1 MGLTQESFLVFS
13 ARINKPLVE
22 SFESGTFIFVM
33 PQFADVCIHVRHRII
48 LPKTVH
54 VVDRKLTPPFS
65 IQECELLK

>member
-33 PQFADVCIHVRHRII
+33 AQFADVCACTRAEGESLYIR
-48 LPKTVH
+48 
-54 VVDRKLTPPFS
+54 
-65 IQECELLK
+65 